1 MCRRSILAVLLRR
14 LRRRAVIFRIRN
26 GHRTAVERYPRLLW
40 DGQAACDGLRVE
52 SDDFRGV
59 EVEVDERVDGV
70 VEVGCPELRDRVQ
83 GADAYSTLILGEK
96 VSANAVDICT
106 KITLSGIAASSRVSN
121 NASASEYWPASTSS
135 SN

>member
-1 MCRRSILAVLLRR
+1 VLLQG
-14 LRRRAVIFRIRN
+14 LRRCAIIFRIRN
-26 GHRTAVERYPRLLW
+26 GRWTAVQRYPRLLW

-59 EVEVDERVDGV
+59 EVEVDEGVDGV
-70 VEVGCPELRDRVQ
+70 VKFGCPELGDRVQ
-83 GADAYSTLILGEK
+83 GAGAYSTLTLGQK
-96 VSANAVDICT
+96 VSANVVNICN

-121 NASASEYWPASTSS
+121 NVSASEYWPASTSS